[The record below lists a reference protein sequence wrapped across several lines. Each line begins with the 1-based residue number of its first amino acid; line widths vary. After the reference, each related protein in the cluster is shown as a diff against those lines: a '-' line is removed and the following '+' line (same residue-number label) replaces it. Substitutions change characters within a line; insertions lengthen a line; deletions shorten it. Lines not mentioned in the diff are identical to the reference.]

1 VRRLGNLPDI
11 EAARSF
17 AALLRNRGIAAEF
30 RVESEGTVG
39 VWVRDEDHLLAAR
52 EELARFDSSPEASS
66 SRAATPSQPRPA
78 TPAAD
83 AASPNK
89 QTPAWRRVPL
99 TVGVAA
105 ACVIATAWTS
115 FGDRPERFA
124 RLAISSEIV
133 EGDRPVGDHLRDIQR
148 GEVWRLVTPALMHGS
163 LLHIAGNLAWWWVL
177 GGAVESVRG
186 SLRLALLA
194 VVIAIMSNVAEYW
207 FDFGLTFDAQRGLRS
222 GFALRPDPR
231 FLGLSG
237 VVFGL
242 FGFIWMRARLL
253 PASRFVM
260 PRDLVVWQMI
270 WLLACVAGFVGP
282 IANVAHGVGLLT
294 GMAIGAAPRLWRR
307 A

>member
-1 VRRLGNLPDI
+1 MRRLGTLGDP
-11 EAARSF
+11 EAARRF
-17 AALLRNRGIAAEF
+17 ADLLRNRGIPAEF
-30 RVESEGTVG
+30 RVEAEGTVG
-39 VWVRDEDHLLAAR
+39 VWVRDEDHLPAAR
-52 EELARFDSSPEASS
+52 EELARFESSPEAYSGHV
-66 SRAATPSQPRPA
+66 AAPPQPRP
-78 TPAAD
+78 P
-83 AASPNK
+83 ASPAEPPSAERR
-89 QTPAWRRVPL
+89 TPAWRRAPL

-105 ACVIATAWTS
+105 ACVLATLWTN
-115 FGDRPERFA
+115 FGDRPEPFA

-133 EGDRPVGDHLRDIQR
+133 EGNWSIRDHLRDIQH
-148 GEVWRLVTPALMHGS
+148 GQIWRLITPALMHGS

-194 VVIAIMSNVAEYW
+194 LVIAAVSNLAEYW
-207 FDFGLTFDAQRGLRS
+207 FDFGLTFDAENGLRS

-242 FGFIWMRARLL
+242 FGFVWMRARLL
-253 PASRFVM
+253 PGSRFVM

-270 WLLACVAGFVGP
+270 WLLACIAGFVGP